1 VDGKRRINND
11 LELQVQ
17 IFSPKF
23 QTMDAVKVLQRA
35 HTLAWLS
42 VDKRVIDF
50 SEVGQLETARESDLI
65 DYNIYQPAYRLGG
78 VA

>member
-1 VDGKRRINND
+1 MRLNKSCSERT
-11 LELQVQ
+11 Q
-17 IFSPKF
+17 
-23 QTMDAVKVLQRA
+23 
-35 HTLAWLS
+35 AWLS

-78 VA
+78 VAWSCEFTYRCKPWPRVCIIFLMVK